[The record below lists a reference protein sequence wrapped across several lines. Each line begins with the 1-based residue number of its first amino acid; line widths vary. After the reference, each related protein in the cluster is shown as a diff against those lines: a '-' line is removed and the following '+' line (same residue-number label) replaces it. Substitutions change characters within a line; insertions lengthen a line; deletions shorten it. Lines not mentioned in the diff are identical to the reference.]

1 MEPRIAKAARFLKK
15 KDRTMKTAKLTSL
28 ISAAPFAALLLLLA
42 TAVPAMADSEAG
54 FIFLGGG
61 DSESGGVYGAGA
73 ESESGGAANSGAES
87 ESGGARDSGAESES
101 GGALNSG
108 DSTESGGAT
117 ASGASSDAIEG
128 GGDRNWGQ
136 YVHYYGN

>member
-1 MEPRIAKAARFLKK
+1 
-15 KDRTMKTAKLTSL
+15 MKTAKRTGLL
-28 ISAAPFAALLLLLA
+28 SAAPLAATLILLT
-42 TAVPAMADSEAG
+42 TAIPAMADSEAG

-61 DSESGGVYGAGA
+61 DSESGGVYGSGA
-73 ESESGGAANSGAES
+73 ESESGGAGASGAES

-108 DSTESGGAT
+108 GSTESGGAT
-117 ASGASSDAIEG
+117 ASGASSEAIEG
-128 GGDRNWGQ
+128 GNDANFGKGGNWGQ